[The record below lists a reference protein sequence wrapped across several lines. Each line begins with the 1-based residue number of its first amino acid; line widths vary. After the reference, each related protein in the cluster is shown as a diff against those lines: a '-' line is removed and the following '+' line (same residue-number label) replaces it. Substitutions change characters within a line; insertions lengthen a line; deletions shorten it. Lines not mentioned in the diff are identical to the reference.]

1 MSAGLPPAALFILGT
16 LVMGLLGA
24 GWYMLYH
31 AKWRG
36 AVDADRSTF
45 KGFMDEV
52 RDDIKKI
59 LGRLPRDQTEP

>member
-24 GWYMLYH
+24 GWSMLYH

-36 AVDADRSTF
+36 AVDADRSTL
-45 KGFMDEV
+45 KRFMDEV